1 MESLKLGPIIKDDP
15 CQVVHYVKIVVKA
28 KGFEELDVEPRTND
42 DNMIKPIEETYTF
55 QLNIKEEYV
64 TQLGN
69 QVLGEDKSNLQQVIR
84 THADPFAQ
92 SAADLSRIDPIFH
105 C

>member
-42 DNMIKPIEETYTF
+42 DNQIKPIEETYTF
-55 QLNIKEEYV
+55 
-64 TQLGN
+64 
-69 QVLGEDKSNLQQVIR
+69 
-84 THADPFAQ
+84 
-92 SAADLSRIDPIFH
+92 
-105 C
+105 